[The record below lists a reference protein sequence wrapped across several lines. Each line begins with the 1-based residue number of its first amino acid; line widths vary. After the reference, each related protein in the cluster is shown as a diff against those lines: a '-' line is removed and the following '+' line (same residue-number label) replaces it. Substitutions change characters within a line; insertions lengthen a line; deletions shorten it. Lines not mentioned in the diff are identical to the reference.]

1 MQHARILAARMPSR
15 EHDVEGAPRQRG
27 PTPTQLSI
35 HGSIR
40 PNSPSPSH
48 PTCEQHAEHSEQE
61 SGLTVGVSPHPT
73 LLHSQARTR
82 AACSMPNRLDS
93 VLPRYM
99 CARGIT
105 YLLASECRIFAR
117 SAQNLAASARE
128 QKSKAI
134 EAAADREVAVGSR
147 STGEPNLPS
156 AARSRQPH
164 PTDAAPPGQPALS
177 HNILHP

>member
-1 MQHARILAARMPSR
+1 
-15 EHDVEGAPRQRG
+15 
-27 PTPTQLSI
+27 
-35 HGSIR
+35 
-40 PNSPSPSH
+40 
-48 PTCEQHAEHSEQE
+48 
-61 SGLTVGVSPHPT
+61 
-73 LLHSQARTR
+73 
-82 AACSMPNRLDS
+82 MPNRLDS

-99 CARGIT
+99 CARGNA

-117 SAQNLAASARE
+117 SAQNLDPAARE

-134 EAAADREVAVGSR
+134 DAAADLEVAAWSR

-177 HNILHP
+177 HNILYP